1 MQWIHFIFKVLHSTI
16 FEAHELV
23 IYIYI
28 SSAQLPDKIWRVLQ
42 AYIVLEEQQHKQN
55 YSLWPNK

>member
-1 MQWIHFIFKVLHSTI
+1 
-16 FEAHELV
+16 
-23 IYIYI
+23 
-28 SSAQLPDKIWRVLQ
+28 LPVKIWRVLQ